1 MNKWKS
7 IRKEEFNDK
16 ATSKAPDDSDL
27 QNVSGGDKYTKV
39 NGNNFEVWFR
49 CPKCNKYETMIFS
62 HQNDGHMLTKL
73 VLGGTF
79 FAVIAAIPN
88 VTIMNLRIK

>member
-1 MNKWKS
+1 MAD
-7 IRKEEFNDK
+7 KENGKVIKLNLDE
-16 ATSKAPDDSDL
+16 L
-27 QNVSGGDKYTKV
+27 ENVSGGDKYTKV

-49 CPKCNKYETMIFS
+49 CPKCNKYEEMIFS

-79 FAVIAAIPN
+79 FCGYCGHSE
-88 VTIMNLRIK
+88 RYYYEFED